1 MVYVNHEIVF
11 FFVYFYLYTFQLYI
25 YTIKKYNSTM
35 EDKIK
40 GRTGNLGNKETMSFN
55 LKRLLDSKRMNPHQ
69 FADTMGFKYTTV
81 MNWIKANS
89 YPRIDKIELMAR
101 YFGVD
106 KSDLV
111 EEYNPIKEKQST
123 TKQILDN
130 VFSKLETNRQDKV
143 VSYAQSELDEQNKEN
158 LVQLFPYN
166 VKEKLSAGTGYGY
179 FDDGNYDTVYYDE
192 EYDYDYASWIF
203 GDSML
208 PDYPNGDVALIKACP
223 FEYDGCVYAVD
234 WDGQSYIKKVYKE
247 EKGLRLV
254 STNEKYSDKFAP
266 YSEEPR
272 IIGKVVA
279 SFTPLEK

>member
-1 MVYVNHEIVF
+1 MK
-11 FFVYFYLYTFQLYI
+11 T
-25 YTIKKYNSTM
+25 K
-35 EDKIK
+35 D
-40 GRTGNLGNKETMSFN
+40 LGNKRIMSEN
-55 LKRLLDSKRMNPHQ
+55 IKRHLSQRGLNVKDFSIE
-69 FADTMGFKYTTV
+69 MGFKYTTV
-81 MNWIKANS
+81 LDWVNAKT

-101 YFGVD
+101 YFNVD

-143 VSYAQSELDEQNKEN
+143 VSYAQSELEEQNKEN
-158 LVQLFPYN
+158 LVQLFSYN
-166 VKEKLSAGTGYGY
+166 VQEKLSAGTGYGY
-179 FDDGNYDTVYYDE
+179 FDDGNYDTVYYNE
-192 EYDYDYASWIF
+192 QYDYDFASWIF

-266 YSEEPR
+266 FSEEPR

>member
-1 MVYVNHEIVF
+1 
-11 FFVYFYLYTFQLYI
+11 
-25 YTIKKYNSTM
+25 M

-111 EEYNPIKEKQST
+111 EEYDPIKEKQST
-123 TKQILDN
+123 TKQILDD
-130 VFSKLETNRQDKV
+130 VFGKLESRRQEKV
-143 VSYAQSELDEQNKEN
+143 LDFAQAELTDQNKEN
-158 LVQLFPYN
+158 TIKLFPYN
-166 VKEKLSAGTGYGY
+166 VQEKLSAGTGYDY
-179 FDDGNYDTVYYDE
+179 DGNGSYDVAYSDKE
-192 EYDYDYASWIF
+192 IDYDFASWVF

-208 PDYPNGDVALIKACP
+208 PDYPNGDVALIKVCP
-223 FEYDGCVYAVD
+223 FDYDGDVYAVD

-247 EKGLRLV
+247 EDGLRLV
-254 STNEKYSDKFAP
+254 STNEKYADKFAAF
-266 YSEEPR
+266 SEEPR
-272 IIGKVVA
+272 IIGKVVG
-279 SFTPLEK
+279 SFTPIEK

>member
-1 MVYVNHEIVF
+1 MENLLKTKRLEKRLTLEQVGEIVG
-11 FFVYFYLYTFQLYI
+11 VG
-25 YTIKKYNSTM
+25 KSTVRKWENGM
-35 EDKIK
+35 IENMGRDKIVALSK
-40 GRTGNLGNKETMSFN
+40 ALDISPLDILG
-55 LKRLLDSKRMNPHQ
+55 
-69 FADTMGFKYTTV
+69 
-81 MNWIKANS
+81 
-89 YPRIDKIELMAR
+89 IDKPQE
-101 YFGVD
+101 
-106 KSDLV
+106 
-111 EEYNPIKEKQST
+111 ST

-166 VKEKLSAGTGYGY
+166 VQEKLSAGTGYGY
-179 FDDGNYDTVYYDE
+179 FDDGNYDTVYYNE
-192 EYDYDYASWIF
+192 QYDYDFASWIF

-266 YSEEPR
+266 FTEEPR

-279 SFTPLEK
+279 SFTPLEKWIIKT

>member
-1 MVYVNHEIVF
+1 
-11 FFVYFYLYTFQLYI
+11 
-25 YTIKKYNSTM
+25 M

-111 EEYNPIKEKQST
+111 EEYNPQKEKQST
-123 TKQILDN
+123 TKQILDR
-130 VFSKLETNRQDKV
+130 VFAKLESERQEKV
-143 VSYAQSELDEQNKEN
+143 VSYAKSELDEQNKEN
-158 LVQLFPYN
+158 LVQLFSYN
-166 VKEKLSAGTGYGY
+166 VKEKLSAGTGYEY

>member
-1 MVYVNHEIVF
+1 MK
-11 FFVYFYLYTFQLYI
+11 T
-25 YTIKKYNSTM
+25 K
-35 EDKIK
+35 D
-40 GRTGNLGNKETMSFN
+40 LGNKRIMSN
-55 LKRLLDSKRMNPHQ
+55 NIKRHLAQRGLNIKDFSTEM
-69 FADTMGFKYTTV
+69 DFKYTTV
-81 MNWIKANS
+81 LDWVNAKT

-130 VFSKLETNRQDKV
+130 VFYKLETNRQDKV

-158 LVQLFPYN
+158 LVQLFSYN
-166 VKEKLSAGTGYGY
+166 VQEKLSAGTGYGY
-179 FDDGNYDTVYYDE
+179 FDDGNYDTVYYNE
-192 EYDYDYASWIF
+192 QYDYDFASWIF

-266 YSEEPR
+266 FTEEPR

>member
-1 MVYVNHEIVF
+1 MKNI
-11 FFVYFYLYTFQLYI
+11 TFAERLKEARKSAKLSQDALA
-25 YTIKKYNSTM
+25 KK
-35 EDKIK
+35 I
-40 GRTGNLGNKETMSFN
+40 GRTKSTISRWESGERNPKMFEMVELENALGISAETLMYGTSEI
-55 LKRLLDSKRMNPHQ
+55 K
-69 FADTMGFKYTTV
+69 TTTLSEINRV
-81 MNWIKANS
+81 S
-89 YPRIDKIELMAR
+89 
-101 YFGVD
+101 
-106 KSDLV
+106 
-111 EEYNPIKEKQST
+111 
-123 TKQILDN
+123 
-130 VFSKLETNRQDKV
+130 SKLSEHRQEKV
-143 VSYAQSELDEQNKEN
+143 LDFAQAELTDQNKEN
-158 LVQLFPYN
+158 TIKLFPYN
-166 VKEKLSAGTGYGY
+166 VQEKLSAGTGYGY
-179 FDDGNYDTVYYDE
+179 FDDGNYDTVYYNE
-192 EYDYDYASWIF
+192 QYDYDFASWIF

>member
-1 MVYVNHEIVF
+1 MF
-11 FFVYFYLYTFQLYI
+11 A
-25 YTIKKYNSTM
+25 K
-35 EDKIK
+35 
-40 GRTGNLGNKETMSFN
+40 N
-55 LKRLLDSKRMNPHQ
+55 LKTLRLQHNMEQIDLAYRLGRKSSSSISEWES
-69 FADTMGFKYTTV
+69 GKYTP
-81 MNWIKANS
+81 KAGILSDIAEIFNVS
-89 YPRIDKIELMAR
+89 L
-101 YFGVD
+101 
-106 KSDLV
+106 SDLMNKDLS
-111 EEYNPIKEKQST
+111 ETTQTKSST
-123 TKQILDN
+123 KTILDN
-130 VFSKLETNRQDKV
+130 IFNKLEKPRQEIV
-143 VSYAQSELDEQNKEN
+143 INTAQEQLDEQNKEKTIK
-158 LVQLFPYN
+158 LFPYN

-208 PDYPNGDVALIKACP
+208 PDYQNGDVALIKACP
-223 FEYDGCVYAVD
+223 FEYDGYVYAVD

-266 YSEEPR
+266 FTEEPR

>member
-1 MVYVNHEIVF
+1 
-11 FFVYFYLYTFQLYI
+11 
-25 YTIKKYNSTM
+25 M

-123 TKQILDN
+123 TKQVLDR
-130 VFSKLETNRQDKV
+130 VFAKLESERQEKV
-143 VSYAQSELDEQNKEN
+143 VSYAEAQLRDQNSN
-158 LVQLFPYN
+158 NTIQLFPYQ
-166 VKEKLSAGTGYGY
+166 VQEKLSAGTGYAY
-179 FDDGNYDTVYYDE
+179 EENAVYEIVFSDKE
-192 EYDYDYASWIF
+192 IDYDFASRIN
-203 GDSML
+203 GDSME
-208 PDYPNGDVALIKACP
+208 PDYHDRDVALIKESP
-223 FEYDGCVYAVD
+223 FDYDGCVYAVD
-234 WDGQSYIKKVYKE
+234 WDGQSYIKKVYRE
-247 EKGLRLV
+247 EEGFRLV
-254 STNEKYSDKFAP
+254 STNEKYADKFAAFT
-266 YSEEPR
+266 EEPR
-272 IIGKVVA
+272 IIGKVIG
-279 SFTPLEK
+279 SFTPIQKSV

>member
-1 MVYVNHEIVF
+1 MNIFSERLKNALSERGMKQTELSERTGISKSSISEWLNGRYEA
-11 FFVYFYLYTFQLYI
+11 
-25 YTIKKYNSTM
+25 KA
-35 EDKIK
+35 DKIVLIAK
-40 GRTGNLGNKETMSFN
+40 ALNVNESYLIG
-55 LKRLLDSKRMNPHQ
+55 LDVPMEN
-69 FADTMGFKYTTV
+69 
-81 MNWIKANS
+81 
-89 YPRIDKIELMAR
+89 E
-101 YFGVD
+101 
-106 KSDLV
+106 V
-111 EEYNPIKEKQST
+111 EQSS
-123 TKQILDN
+123 TKTILDN
-130 VFSKLETNRQDKV
+130 IFNKLEKPRQEIV
-143 VSYAQSELDEQNKEN
+143 INTAQEQLDEQNKEKTIK
-158 LVQLFPYN
+158 LFPYN
-166 VKEKLSAGTGYGY
+166 VQEKLSAGTGYGY
-179 FDDGNYDTVYYDE
+179 FDDGNYDTVYFDE
-192 EYDYDYASWIF
+192 QYDYDFASWIF

>member
-1 MVYVNHEIVF
+1 MNIFSERLKNALSERGMKQTELSERTGISKSSISEWLNGRYEA
-11 FFVYFYLYTFQLYI
+11 
-25 YTIKKYNSTM
+25 KA
-35 EDKIK
+35 DKIVLIARALNVNESYLI
-40 GRTGNLGNKETMSFN
+40 G
-55 LKRLLDSKRMNPHQ
+55 LDVPMENE
-69 FADTMGFKYTTV
+69 A
-81 MNWIKANS
+81 
-89 YPRIDKIELMAR
+89 E
-101 YFGVD
+101 
-106 KSDLV
+106 
-111 EEYNPIKEKQST
+111 QSS
-123 TKQILDN
+123 TKTILDN
-130 VFSKLETNRQDKV
+130 IFNKLEKPRQEIV
-143 VSYAQSELDEQNKEN
+143 INTAQEQLDEQNKEN

-166 VKEKLSAGTGYGY
+166 VQEKLSAGTGYGY
-179 FDDGNYDTVYYDE
+179 FDDGNSDTVYYNE
-192 EYDYDYASWIF
+192 QYDYDFASWIF

-266 YSEEPR
+266 FTEEPR

>member
-1 MVYVNHEIVF
+1 MNIFSERLKNALSERGMKQTELSERTGISKSSISEWLNGRYEA
-11 FFVYFYLYTFQLYI
+11 
-25 YTIKKYNSTM
+25 KA
-35 EDKIK
+35 DKIVLIAK
-40 GRTGNLGNKETMSFN
+40 ALNVNESYLIG
-55 LKRLLDSKRMNPHQ
+55 LDVPMEN
-69 FADTMGFKYTTV
+69 
-81 MNWIKANS
+81 
-89 YPRIDKIELMAR
+89 E
-101 YFGVD
+101 
-106 KSDLV
+106 V
-111 EEYNPIKEKQST
+111 EQST
-123 TKQILDN
+123 TKTILDN
-130 VFSKLETNRQDKV
+130 IFNKLEKPRQEIV
-143 VSYAQSELDEQNKEN
+143 INTAQEQLEEQNKEK

-166 VKEKLSAGTGYGY
+166 VQEKLSAGTGYGY
-179 FDDGNYDTVYYDE
+179 FDDGNYDTVYYDKQ
-192 EYDYDYASWIF
+192 YDYDFASWIF

-266 YSEEPR
+266 FTEEPR

>member
-1 MVYVNHEIVF
+1 MK
-11 FFVYFYLYTFQLYI
+11 T
-25 YTIKKYNSTM
+25 K
-35 EDKIK
+35 D
-40 GRTGNLGNKETMSFN
+40 LGNKRIMSN
-55 LKRLLDSKRMNPHQ
+55 NIKRHLAQRGLNVKDFSTEM
-69 FADTMGFKYTTV
+69 DFKYTTV
-81 MNWIKANS
+81 LDWVNAKT

-143 VSYAQSELDEQNKEN
+143 VSYAQSELEEQNKEN

-166 VKEKLSAGTGYGY
+166 VQEKLSAGNGYGY
-179 FDDGNYDTVYYDE
+179 FDDGNSDTVYYNKQ
-192 EYDYDYASWIF
+192 YDYDFASWIF

-266 YSEEPR
+266 FTEEPR

>member
-1 MVYVNHEIVF
+1 MNIFSERLKNALSERGMKQTELSERTGISKSSISEWLNGRYEA
-11 FFVYFYLYTFQLYI
+11 
-25 YTIKKYNSTM
+25 KA
-35 EDKIK
+35 DKIVLIAK
-40 GRTGNLGNKETMSFN
+40 ALNVNESYLIG
-55 LKRLLDSKRMNPHQ
+55 LDVPMEN
-69 FADTMGFKYTTV
+69 
-81 MNWIKANS
+81 
-89 YPRIDKIELMAR
+89 E
-101 YFGVD
+101 
-106 KSDLV
+106 V
-111 EEYNPIKEKQST
+111 EQSS
-123 TKQILDN
+123 TKTILDN
-130 VFSKLETNRQDKV
+130 IFNKLEKPRQEIV
-143 VSYAQSELDEQNKEN
+143 INTAQEQLDEQNKEK

-166 VKEKLSAGTGYGY
+166 VQEKLSAGTGYGY
-179 FDDGNYDTVYYDE
+179 FDDGNSDTVYYDKQ
-192 EYDYDYASWIF
+192 YDYDFASWIF

-266 YSEEPR
+266 FTEEPR

>member
-1 MVYVNHEIVF
+1 MSNN
-11 FFVYFYLYTFQLYI
+11 
-25 YTIKKYNSTM
+25 IKRHLAQRGLNIKDFSTEM
-35 EDKIK
+35 D
-40 GRTGNLGNKETMSFN
+40 
-55 LKRLLDSKRMNPHQ
+55 
-69 FADTMGFKYTTV
+69 FKYTTV
-81 MNWIKANS
+81 LDWVNAKT

-166 VKEKLSAGTGYGY
+166 VQEKLSAGTGYGY
-179 FDDGNYDTVYYDE
+179 FDDGNYDTVYYNE
-192 EYDYDYASWIF
+192 QYDYDFASWIF

-208 PDYPNGDVALIKACP
+208 PDYPNGDVALIKSCP

-266 YSEEPR
+266 FTEEPR